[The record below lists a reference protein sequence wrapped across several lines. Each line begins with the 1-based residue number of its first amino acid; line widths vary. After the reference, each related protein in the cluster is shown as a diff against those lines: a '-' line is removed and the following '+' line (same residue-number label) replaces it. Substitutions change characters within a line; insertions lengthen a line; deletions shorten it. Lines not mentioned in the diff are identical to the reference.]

1 MTRHLLKS
9 PTEAELAAAVKSF
22 DRPNSSATPA
32 DMYTVLLRMPL
43 QDVFWCVMA
52 AVACWTAAFWLPAA
66 PACRCNLHASDV
78 YAVVTAPTFLLH
90 GC

>member
-22 DRPNSSATPA
+22 DRPSSSNTPA

-43 QDVFWCVMA
+43 EDVFW
-52 AVACWTAAFWLPAA
+52 
-66 PACRCNLHASDV
+66 
-78 YAVVTAPTFLLH
+78 
-90 GC
+90 